1 MTLESV
7 IIAAEV
13 VVILALLVS
22 LIVRQVKGQ
31 YMDQRRLRGSPIILT
46 VVGAIYLPLTV
57 HTLVPA
63 DALLATLALII
74 ATVVGLGL
82 GALTTTKQAA
92 RPDRR
97 GRRIMILSGW
107 KGGALWIVFI
117 VVRLAFQP
125 LASSLNAHLVT
136 SAGVVLILIAV
147 ARATMAIVVSPRLT
161 RAIEGLPSEQAVH
174 AQQV

>member
-22 LIVRQVKGQ
+22 LIVRQVNGQ
-31 YMDQRRLRGSPIILT
+31 HMDQRRLWGTPIILA
-46 VVGAIYLPLTV
+46 VVGAIYLPFTV

-63 DALLATLALII
+63 DALLTAIALIVSI
-74 ATVVGLGL
+74 AVGLGL

-92 RPDRR
+92 KPDRR

-107 KGGALWIVFI
+107 KGGAL
-117 VVRLAFQP
+117 
-125 LASSLNAHLVT
+125 
-136 SAGVVLILIAV
+136 
-147 ARATMAIVVSPRLT
+147 
-161 RAIEGLPSEQAVH
+161 
-174 AQQV
+174 